1 MRGLETGRCRESHR
15 GEARLVA
22 EDVEGEALATLVL
35 VQTGEPL
42 VIVAEDVEGEALA
55 TLVVNKDYPGEVI
68 DHHSPVILA
77 IAETIIEHC

>member
-1 MRGLETGRCRESHR
+1 METGRCRESHR

-22 EDVEGEALATLVL
+22 
-35 VQTGEPL
+35 
-42 VIVAEDVEGEALA
+42 EGEALA

>member
-22 EDVEGEALATLVL
+22 
-35 VQTGEPL
+35 
-42 VIVAEDVEGEALA
+42 EGEALA